1 MTHVRP
7 LLEGALSVQADGG
20 GMAMLLGIIA
30 KAPQHHYDALVKAL
44 YTQITFTSP
53 GQTTPTVLATDEA
66 LAFKDLDMAHILLL
80 DVRAV
85 YVNFLGS
92 WDVLRSEWP
101 RLNQISAQLS
111 QETSTPS
118 STTP

>member
-1 MTHVRP
+1 
-7 LLEGALSVQADGG
+7 
-20 GMAMLLGIIA
+20 MLLGIIA

-44 YTQITFTSP
+44 YTQITFHLTGADHAHRASHRR
-53 GQTTPTVLATDEA
+53 GFSIQRLGYG
-66 LAFKDLDMAHILLL
+66 HILLL

-85 YVNFLGS
+85 YVNFRGS
-92 WDVLRSEWP
+92 WDVLRSELP
-101 RLNQISAQLS
+101 RLDQISAQLS